1 MDLDAIG
8 FTRPS
13 SWLADKLDAIVDPE
27 FAAIYRDCD
36 SAFDW
41 SPTSAA
47 ARVGCPPGALARRST
62 RTDRPGK
69 SVDPKIAR
77 LAEML
82 THSVIT
88 SLGSSR
94 RIRLAARRRRP
105 NSPIA
110 VGEHTVDR
118 PRFQKPA
125 EKQVDSRAEE
135 RSPHPK
141 SESGRRPRDPMKLCA
156 HDPCRSAA
164 DRRSETADRDAS
176 SSTGSSRSSR
186 PLGSI
191 RHQSGRGY

>member
-13 SWLADKLDAIVDPE
+13 SWLADKLDAIVTRNLQPSIVTTTAHSTGPQRPRLPE
-27 FAAIYRDCD
+27 LAVRA
-36 SAFDW
+36 
-41 SPTSAA
+41 
-47 ARVGCPPGALARRST
+47 GALARRST

-69 SVDPKIAR
+69 SVDPKIAT

-105 NSPIA
+105 NSPKA

-191 RHQSGRGY
+191 RHQPGRGY